1 MSTADERLPSLCDS
15 AESSSRA
22 DQIRQRVAVLSDS
35 FRALFLEWFAR
46 LGAQDFD
53 EGDAAAI
60 LDAAVAELAGLQA
73 RYRGGGITEAG
84 LAYGR
89 EQIRDLLERVIR
101 QHAVAVT
108 TKRQIRHLITD
119 LPALGNGWPAPPD
132 DPWNERLIH
141 ANLACMWANFHTAGA
156 RRLVLCRV
164 LEARSLLRHIETAVP
179 GARIIVAR
187 LRARLEL
194 LHSRVQARE
203 AADPSWYLGA
213 ATYLTEK
220 LETAAVED
228 YTVDNED
235 RSPTEVAVEVLRVAG
250 WLAS

>member
-1 MSTADERLPSLCDS
+1 MATETAATAPVPVLLITGPVGAGKSTIGGE
-15 AESSSRA
+15 
-22 DQIRQRVAVLSDS
+22 V
-35 FRALFLEWFAR
+35 AR
-46 LGAQDFD
+46 L
-53 EGDAAAI
+53 
-60 LDAAVAELAGLQA
+60 L
-73 RYRGGGITEAG
+73 REAG
-84 LAYGR
+84 IPGAFM
-89 EQIRDLLERVIR
+89 
-101 QHAVAVT
+101 
-108 TKRQIRHLITD
+108 D

-228 YTVDNED
+228 YTVDNQD